1 MSIEQAKAACARVM
15 KHTPGPWSTKFGD
28 HPTGPNN
35 HSIDIV
41 TENWPNDDGWVAD
54 VHQQFTSKENGW
66 ANAKL
71 IAAAPDML
79 QFISDFI
86 TEYNKATIDLDPL
99 YNQAALLFDK
109 ATK

>member
-1 MSIEQAKAACARVM
+1 M
-15 KHTPGPWSTKFGD
+15 KHTPGPWTIKFD
-28 HPTGPNN
+28 NHVDGPNN

-41 TENWPNDDGWVAD
+41 TEDWLDVEDFGNAWIGG

-71 IAAAPDML
+71 IACAPEML
-79 QFISDFI
+79 D
-86 TEYNKATIDLDPL
+86 
-99 YNQAALLFDK
+99 LLFRIADQPGVSHWAEEARLLVDK